1 MKNKI
6 IKFSAILLAGLL
18 IEWWLTHFS
27 FLNLPENIPH
37 TPIRIGGLILIGLLL
52 TTMIIAHKQFLKI
65 NPDITILK
73 LTIAG
78 SLICLISETI
88 FQILRQAIY
97 DNTLTDRI
105 YYFALSTIGITIFG
119 TVFSFFVAFQLKT
132 NKTRHLVLFIVV
144 FLVLINIVQVLR
156 GF

>member
-1 MKNKI
+1 
-6 IKFSAILLAGLL
+6 
-18 IEWWLTHFS
+18 
-27 FLNLPENIPH
+27 
-37 TPIRIGGLILIGLLL
+37 L